1 MTEREQP
8 PYPSGYRPVPDD
20 DWRDQTTPGM
30 PAVPGPG
37 TTSGYGS
44 SDYRRPEYEHPGY
57 QHPTY
62 QEPTYQEPTYPEH
75 GYGQSGY
82 GQARYDQAE
91 YGQSGY
97 ERTGY
102 GQPGYEQPEYAQPGY
117 GQPVD
122 EPGYDRPGYGDTSQG
137 QPGYGRPGAPAGATA
152 PDYSSQPVAVRRPDV
167 LAGLV
172 LVLAGIAA
180 GVSLLLTWLASS
192 EETGWTLLRA
202 GLRDLGGVFRTGLWQ
217 PLAIVLGGALLFVV
231 GVMVLVPARAHRTLG
246 LLALLLTAAV
256 AAGVLVPLEAA
267 DWRPGVFDIG
277 FFCGIGV
284 AVLGLIGSLKALL
297 TRPRVR

>member
-20 DWRDQTTPGM
+20 DWRDQTNPGL

-37 TTSGYGS
+37 TAPGYGS
-44 SDYRRPEYEHPGY
+44 SGYSQPEYEHQGY
-57 QHPTY
+57 QQPTYQERPYQQPTY
-62 QEPTYQEPTYPEH
+62 QEPTYQEPPYQEP
-75 GYGQSGY
+75 GYDQYRY
-82 GQARYDQAE
+82 GQARYDQGEYGQPRYDQAE
-91 YGQSGY
+91 YGQPRY
-97 ERTGY
+97 DQAEY
-102 GQPGYEQPEYAQPGY
+102 GQPGH
-117 GQPVD
+117 
-122 EPGYDRPGYGDTSQG
+122 G
-137 QPGYGRPGAPAGATA
+137 QPGVPAGATA
-152 PDYSSQPVAVRRPDV
+152 PDYAGRPVAVRRPDV

-180 GVSLLLTWLASS
+180 GVSLLLKWLASS
-192 EETGWTLLRA
+192 EETGWTLLRD
-202 GLRDLGGVFRTGLWQ
+202 GLQDFGGLFRTGLWQ

-231 GVMVLVPARAHRTLG
+231 GVLVLVPARAHRTLG
-246 LLALLLTAAV
+246 LLALLLTTAV

-267 DWRPGVFDIG
+267 HWRLGVFDIG

-297 TRPRVR
+297 TGARMRR